1 MDLDI
6 HIDFDWDPEKAA
18 ENFRKHGVAF
28 EEAAT
33 IFLDPFAAS
42 LFDEDH
48 SNDEERWI
56 TQGRAS
62 SGRLLVVS
70 HTFFEIPG
78 VEIRVRLISARPA
91 KRHER
96 KQYEDKA

>member
-1 MDLDI
+1 MDRDI

-42 LFDEDH
+42 LFDDDH
-48 SNDEERWI
+48 SVNEERWI

-70 HTFFEIPG
+70 HTFFEVPG
-78 VEIRVRLISARPA
+78 LEIRVRLISARPA
-91 KRHER
+91 KTHER
-96 KQYEDKA
+96 KQYEDEG